1 MHLTSNV
8 VIGGLFLV
16 SFLLVLVLD
25 PKGGFVCLE
34 RGSCAESK
42 EESQTI
48 CCCRALSRC
57 WQTRSPSGERTA
69 GPQPPDEVPCG
80 GAGIYGLEQREKLIG
95 LAALI
100 SRIWAANLLLMLS
113 EEL

>member
-1 MHLTSNV
+1 MKFPV
-8 VIGGLFLV
+8 
-16 SFLLVLVLD
+16 
-25 PKGGFVCLE
+25 
-34 RGSCAESK
+34 
-42 EESQTI
+42 
-48 CCCRALSRC
+48 
-57 WQTRSPSGERTA
+57 
-69 GPQPPDEVPCG
+69 G